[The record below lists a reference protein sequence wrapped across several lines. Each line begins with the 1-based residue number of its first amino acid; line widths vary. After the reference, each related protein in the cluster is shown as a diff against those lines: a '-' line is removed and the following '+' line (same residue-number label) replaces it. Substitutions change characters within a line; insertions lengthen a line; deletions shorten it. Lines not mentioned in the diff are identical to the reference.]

1 MFEPT
6 WQTENFRLISGGTFI
21 ERQDKIEKK
30 EHIGDPIRGVTRQ
43 TNDSGVA
50 RQVPL
55 SLSPSLTHTHAL
67 SLSLSLLFFL
77 QSFFSHMSKRLLE
90 NPAKQRH
97 TLISQPRKLTTD

>member
-6 WQTENFRLISGGTFI
+6 WQPENFRLISGGTFI

-50 RQVPL
+50 RQGPL

-67 SLSLSLLFFL
+67 SLSLSSSFLSPIFLL
-77 QSFFSHMSKRLLE
+77 SYVKKA
-90 NPAKQRH
+90 P
-97 TLISQPRKLTTD
+97 